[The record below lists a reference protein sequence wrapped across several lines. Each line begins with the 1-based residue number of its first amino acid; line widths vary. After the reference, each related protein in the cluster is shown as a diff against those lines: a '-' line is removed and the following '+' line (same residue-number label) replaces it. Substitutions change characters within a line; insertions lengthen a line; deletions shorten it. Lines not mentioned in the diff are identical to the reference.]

1 MARPAG
7 FEPATLGLE
16 GRCREIPWS
25 GSDRRLWDLLRDANQ
40 PVAVEEAQVS
50 RRGLFRSEFEKAGRL
65 KRLQGGQGGGLVDV
79 EQIGGFAGRV
89 VLMWAWRSDPIPSLR
104 TSRVRPMVP
113 NWQDKSLTNGRP
125 RRSSFSV
132 PPASAAMLDELQRC
146 KH

>member
-1 MARPAG
+1 M
-7 FEPATLGLE
+7 
-16 GRCREIPWS
+16 
-25 GSDRRLWDLLRDANQ
+25 RLINQ

-89 VLMWAWRSDPIPSLR
+89 VLMWAWRSDPIPS
-104 TSRVRPMVP
+104 
-113 NWQDKSLTNGRP
+113 